1 MIRSILVIIAALS
14 LLPCSLRAQQA
25 DGVDALT
32 QLQKL
37 NQVYRYLS
45 GMYVEE
51 VEMAPLVESAIKSML
66 AELDP
71 HSAYIDA
78 EEMKGVRESFVGEFS
93 GIGVEFNLLQDTVMV
108 VNTIVGGPAEK
119 VGVLPNDRI
128 VAIDGENAVGI
139 SRSDVP
145 KRLRGETG
153 STVEITVVRH
163 GVSEPLEFR
172 MVRDRIPINTVDAAY
187 RIDDRIGYIKVN
199 RFGQTTMEEFRKA
212 FGSMKRIDG
221 LILDLRGNGGGLLD
235 QAIEMANFFL
245 PAGSLIVST
254 EGRAI
259 SRNDFRARHEGEFTR
274 GRVVVLIDE
283 NSASASEIVSG
294 AIQDWDR
301 GVIVGR
307 PSFGKGLVQRQF
319 PLSDGSAVRVTIA
332 RYHTPS
338 GRVIQR
344 PYEQGKRDEYYKAHY
359 RRLAHQDTVAADS
372 AAPLFR
378 TLRTG
383 RPVHG
388 GGGITPDI
396 VVEADTT
403 GVSDYLWKLVR
414 RGVINEYVLS
424 HLDSHRAELTATYRT
439 FDDYDARFEVT
450 QQMLDG
456 LVKLAESRG
465 VEPDAEG
472 LAASA
477 QLLRTQLKAII
488 AQKLFDMTAYYRIMN
503 RERGEEVERAVEL
516 LRDWKH
522 LGAPLLE
529 AGEGA
534 ASHGA
539 ADKSRT
545 AEQHNTTGK
554 I

>member
-1 MIRSILVIIAALS
+1 MIRRLIVVLTALS
-14 LLPCSLRAQQA
+14 VLPCSLRAQQA
-25 DGVDALT
+25 DGSDALM

-37 NQVYRYLS
+37 NRVYRYLS

-66 AELDP
+66 SELDP

-78 EEMKGVRESFVGEFS
+78 EEMKGVRESFEGEFS
-93 GIGVEFNLLQDTVMV
+93 GIGVEFNLLKDTVMV

-119 VGVLPNDRI
+119 TGVLPNDRI
-128 VAIDGENAVGI
+128 VAIDGENVVGI
-139 SRSDVP
+139 SRGDVP
-145 KRLRGETG
+145 RRLRGKTG
-153 STVEITVVRH
+153 SAVEITVVRH

-172 MVRDRIPINTVDAAY
+172 IVRDRIPINTIDAAY

-199 RFGQTTMEEFRKA
+199 RFGRTTMEEFRKA
-212 FGSMKRIDG
+212 FGGMKGIDG

-254 EGRAI
+254 EGRAVT
-259 SRNDFRARHEGEFTR
+259 RCDFRARHEGEFTR
-274 GRVVVLIDE
+274 GRVAVLIDE

-294 AIQDWDR
+294 ALQDWDR

-319 PLSDGSAVRVTIA
+319 PLGDGSAVRVTIA
-332 RYHTPS
+332 RYHTPT

-344 PYEQGKRDEYYKAHY
+344 PYEQGRREEYYKAHY
-359 RRLAHQDTVAADS
+359 RRLAHRDTVAADS

-396 VVEADTT
+396 TVEADTT

-414 RGVINEYVLS
+414 RGVVNEYVLS
-424 HLDSHRAELTATYRT
+424 YLDSHRAHLTATYRT
-439 FDDYDARFEVT
+439 FEDYDARFEVT
-450 QQMLDG
+450 QQMLDS
-456 LVKLAESRG
+456 LAKLAESRG
-465 VEPDAEG
+465 VAPDEAG
-472 LAASA
+472 LAVSG
-477 QLLRTQLKAII
+477 QLLRTQLKAIV

-503 RERGEEVERAVEL
+503 RARGEEYGQAIEL
-516 LRDWKH
+516 LRDWEH
-522 LGAPLLE
+522 RGAPLLE
-529 AGEGA
+529 ANGEA
-534 ASHGA
+534 ASHEVI
-539 ADKSRT
+539 DRNS
-545 AEQHNTTGK
+545 
-554 I
+554 